1 MQANQS
7 HCAKCGKRTV
17 TVWRD
22 SRAYCSEC
30 GSSLADMAQSGM
42 DTAGTWDDC
51 PFCQDRH
58 YYELIEGELKCE
70 KCGLTKDQAMVK
82 DVSRPHLISYK
93 PQRVTSGSLIE
104 LEYLGEHS
112 MLPILLSVSWQPQHG
127 HTSVRFLAED
137 FPACTRVFRITIAVP
152 RGATSAVVVDR
163 TGRSRKCEVLI
174 DFISVHHSPAKKPFF
189 RRFFGLT

>member
-1 MQANQS
+1 
-7 HCAKCGKRTV
+7 
-17 TVWRD
+17 
-22 SRAYCSEC
+22 
-30 GSSLADMAQSGM
+30 MAQSGM